1 MLVRRLVF
9 ALTLSPVALAPAVAD
24 GIAWRSELKAAQA
37 DAKAAGQVVFVAVNM
52 DGERAND
59 RMAEEVYEDKRIM
72 ELAGLTVSLVAS
84 NDTHAGKGKT
94 CPRFGE
100 VTCEA
105 HRRVDADVRGGVLA
119 PDAGGY
125 VVAPQHVFLAPDGS
139 VILSVPYE
147 MRAEELEWCFVTALR
162 EVDPQ
167 AKVEFSSKARAP
179 KRLILGGLFTLGDE
193 AEAAP
198 LTREEALELIDKL
211 KRGLVR
217 GPELRKAQR
226 RLAMADEPEARAY
239 LLAALRTVAGRGGGG
254 RGGGGG
260 AGAGRADL
268 RPQLMHWIGANSPT
282 SYWEVCAEFIDDND
296 NPDLRHEAVVALEQ
310 LGARDALK
318 AISARLRKTEDP
330 RDEKNLLRALGTSG
344 GDDKGARKA
353 LLKQA
358 GRKKQP
364 LLRTNAI
371 LALGW
376 LTSHEDITAFLAEI
390 LADEED
396 PDRVAAVLAMAVT
409 RDEAW
414 IAPLEALLAGD
425 PEPRFGGTVEDAL
438 AVLKGG
444 PLKGIETRYM
454 RAGEDLLTRERLF
467 GADGGGGGGGEGG
480 GRGGRGGETPPP
492 GDDQRGA

>member
-1 MLVRRLVF
+1 MLARRLLF
-9 ALTLSPVALAPAVAD
+9 TLALSPIALAPAAAD
-24 GIAWRSELKAAQA
+24 GIVWRTELTAAQA

-59 RMAEEVYEDKRIM
+59 RMAEDVYGEKRII
-72 ELAGLTVSLVAS
+72 ELAGMTVSLVAS

-105 HRRVDADVRGGVLA
+105 HRRVDADVRGGILS
-119 PDAGGY
+119 PDAEGY
-125 VVAPQHVFLAPDGS
+125 VVAPQHVFLGPEGN

-179 KRLILGGLFTLGDE
+179 KRLILGDVFTLGNE
-193 AEAAP
+193 AESAP

-217 GPELRKAQR
+217 GQELQKAQR

-239 LLAALRTVAGRGGGG
+239 LLAALRTVPGRAGGG

-260 AGAGRADL
+260 GAGADRQDR
-268 RPQLMHWIGANSPT
+268 RPQLMHWIGANSPA

-296 NPDLRHEAVVALEQ
+296 NPDLRHEAIVALEQ
-310 LGARDALK
+310 LGALEALK
-318 AISARLRKTEDP
+318 AISSRIRRADDQ
-330 RDEKNLLRALGTSG
+330 RDHKNLLRALGTSG

-358 GRKKQP
+358 GRKKPP

-376 LTSHEDITAFLAEI
+376 LTPHEDITAFLAET

-396 PDRVAAVLAMAVT
+396 PDRAAAVLAMAVT

-414 IAPLEALLAGD
+414 IAPLEELLAGD
-425 PEPRFGGTVEDAL
+425 LDPRFEGAVEDAL
-438 AVLKGG
+438 SVLKGS
-444 PLKGIETRYM
+444 PLKVIEARYM

-467 GADGGGGGGGEGG
+467 GAGGGGGTGGG
-480 GRGGRGGETPPP
+480 GRGGRGGETPP
-492 GDDQRGA
+492 DDELRGA